1 VAAARKL
8 VRFVGW
14 LLTPLIAW
22 AASFVGAWIGAEV
35 SRGANRST
43 TTLAVSLGFGAVFAL
58 LAAWGWLRF
67 LRRSP
72 RLQEALAVTPE
83 GTPEAAVEGEP
94 PKDSE

>member
-1 VAAARKL
+1 L

-22 AASFVGAWIGAEV
+22 AASFAGATIGAEV

-43 TTLAVSLGFGAVFAL
+43 TTLEVSIGVGAVFAMV
-58 LAAWGWLRF
+58 AAWGWLRF

-83 GTPEAAVEGEP
+83 GTPQAAVEGEP
-94 PKDSE
+94 PKVPE